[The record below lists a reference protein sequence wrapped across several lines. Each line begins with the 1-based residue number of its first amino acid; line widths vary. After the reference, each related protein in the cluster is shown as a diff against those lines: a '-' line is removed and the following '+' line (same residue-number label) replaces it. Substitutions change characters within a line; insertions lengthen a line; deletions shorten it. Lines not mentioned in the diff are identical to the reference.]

1 VRKLLNIPFKNEN
14 LFYALD
20 LTFHSTYE
28 MSEQSDGPI
37 REGVT
42 NVHPCGSE
50 DSSVHEETDLVG
62 TIFCDDEEIKSSHPT
77 NVRSSVGCYPS
88 RKWLCVLGCALAHF
102 VLGK

>member
-1 VRKLLNIPFKNEN
+1 MKV

-20 LTFHSTYE
+20 LTFHTTYE
-28 MSEQSDGPI
+28 MNEQSDGPI
-37 REGVT
+37 REDVT
-42 NVHPCGSE
+42 NDNPRDSE
-50 DSSVHEETDLVG
+50 DSSVHEETGLVG

-77 NVRSSVGCYPS
+77 HTNVRNSLGCCPS